1 MLSIYSMKR
10 LKLFDNKVCVYF
22 LLILPV
28 IWVYYPIVS
37 NDFLYFWD
45 DQWVVINPYTT
56 AGLTFDNLY
65 RILTEFYHG
74 QYAPVNELSY
84 VLLYTAFGYNPVAF
98 HLMSLVWHVANVLL
112 VYLFISKLLVLRGGF
127 PKENVLCISFLTA
140 LVFGVHPVN
149 VESVAWV
156 SASKVLIYSFFYL
169 LALLSYLKYVEDKK
183 IRYYCLTFLF
193 FIFSF
198 GGKEQAV
205 TLPVCLLLIDYF
217 VNRNLKD
224 KQVWIEKIPFF
235 LFALFFGLLTIQSQ
249 GDPGNR
255 PVYPVLQRLVL
266 ACYTLFEY
274 FVKCFIPVKL
284 SYLYPFPMQPGE
296 PLPARF
302 WLYPFI
308 ISGSLLY
315 LYSNRKNAVL
325 IFSVLFFVVHVGVAL
340 HLISLSRFAIVAD
353 RYVYV
358 ACIGFAF
365 LLSYLFVSF
374 YEKLKNRKA
383 MYIVLVS
390 MFIYVVYL
398 GTYTYRYS
406 KQWKDS
412 NTLKANLRELIQ
424 SRKDI
429 KDHPLFNQEDMNND

>member
-1 MLSIYSMKR
+1 MR
-10 LKLFDNKVCVYF
+10 LKYLNNRIFIY
-22 LLILPV
+22 LLLVIPV
-28 IWVYYPIVS
+28 LIVYYPVLS
-37 NDFLYFWD
+37 NDFLYLWD
-45 DQWVVINPYTT
+45 DQWVVINHYTS
-56 AGLTFDNLY
+56 GGINFDNLY
-65 RILTEFYHG
+65 RILTDFYHG

-84 VLLYTAFGYNPVAF
+84 LLLYSAFGYNPVVF
-98 HLMSLVWHVANVLL
+98 HLASLVWHAANVLL
-112 VYLFISKLLVLRGGF
+112 VYVFISKLLFLRGGF
-127 PKENVLCISFLTA
+127 SREKISCIAFLTA
-140 LVFGVHPVN
+140 LIFGVHPVN

-156 SASKVLIYSFFYL
+156 SASKILIYSFFYL
-169 LALLSYLKYVEDKK
+169 LSLLSYLKYVENKK
-183 IRYYCLTFLF
+183 IGYYCLTFLF

-217 VNRNLKD
+217 VKRDLKD

-255 PVYPVLQRLVL
+255 PVYPMGQRLML

-274 FVKCFIPVKL
+274 FVKCLIPIKL

-296 PLPARF
+296 SLPLRF
-302 WLYPFI
+302 WIYPFI
-308 ISGSLLY
+308 ILCALFY
-315 LYSNRKNAVL
+315 LYSNRKNAIL

-340 HLISLSRFAIVAD
+340 HIISLSRFAIVAD

-358 ACIGFAF
+358 SCIGFAF

-374 YEKLKNRKA
+374 CQKLKSKRVA
-383 MYIVLVS
+383 YGVS
-390 MFIYVVYL
+390 LLMLFYVFYL
-398 GTYTYRYS
+398 GTYTYLYS
-406 KQWKDS
+406 KQWKDT
-412 NTLKANLRELIQ
+412 NTLKENLRELIN

-429 KDHPLFNQEDMNND
+429 KDHPLLNQKDMNYK